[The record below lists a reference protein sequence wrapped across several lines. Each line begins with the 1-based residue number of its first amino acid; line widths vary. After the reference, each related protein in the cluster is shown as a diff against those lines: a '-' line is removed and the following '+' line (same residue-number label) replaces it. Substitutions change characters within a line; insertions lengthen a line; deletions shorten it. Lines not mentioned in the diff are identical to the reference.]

1 MRAAAGYAIPF
12 ASVRPG
18 SGTARILGMLYDGM
32 DGWNLRPRPGMA
44 CGSAARCLRRAVS
57 GGLLERGPPVSLTRR
72 GRWCCVAIRLG
83 LSMPELA
90 AVSSVY
96 VQLRTWER
104 SDHLRGAAAARFAI
118 RDHSVFAGTG
128 YRRSAVRDIYNRL
141 VAKGVI
147 YRVANGGLVGA
158 APGVMRVLARYGEDL
173 EELCGLLRGGF
184 ACPPVRSG
192 RGRAA

>member
-1 MRAAAGYAIPF
+1 MTVAAPAGYAVPF

-18 SGTARILGMLYDGM
+18 SGTARILGMLYDGA
-32 DGWNLRPRPGMA
+32 DGWRLRFRPRLA
-44 CGSAARCLRRAVS
+44 CGSAARCVRRAVS

-90 AVSSVY
+90 AVSSLY

-104 SDHLRGAAAARFAI
+104 NDRLRGAAATRFAI

-128 YRRSAVRDIYNRL
+128 YRRSAVRDVYNRL

-147 YRVANGGLVGA
+147 YRVANGGLVGM

-173 EELCGLLRGGF
+173 EDLHDCIE
-184 ACPPVRSG
+184 G
-192 RGRAA
+192 RT